1 MRAVRRE
8 CALGSVWDVEVGR
21 YLRTHL
27 VTSREIRSIAE
38 GETRVFAKP
47 MHKRRLNPEK

>member
-1 MRAVRRE
+1 MLWDAGDLGME
-8 CALGSVWDVEVGR
+8 C

-38 GETRVFAKP
+38 GETRVFAEP
-47 MHKRRLNPEK
+47 IHKRRLNPEK